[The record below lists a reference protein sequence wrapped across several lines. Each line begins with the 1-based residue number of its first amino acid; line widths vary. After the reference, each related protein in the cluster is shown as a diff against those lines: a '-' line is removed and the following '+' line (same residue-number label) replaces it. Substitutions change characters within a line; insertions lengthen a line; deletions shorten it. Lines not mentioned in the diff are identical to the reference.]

1 MFLAQDCHF
10 QKHLGK
16 SEICP
21 GGEHPGLAVL
31 EPLIS
36 QHLEKLL
43 SSSQMFCFLLC
54 LADSSHLALISYC
67 CRFGHYV
74 DLCPESRNCDDQ
86 RARRVVLVRGENR
99 RET

>member
-1 MFLAQDCHF
+1 MFLAQDCYF
-10 QKHLGK
+10 LKLLGK
-16 SEICP
+16 SEIGP

-43 SSSQMFCFLLC
+43 SSCQMFCFLLC
-54 LADSSHLALISYC
+54 LAASRHLVLISYC
-67 CRFGHYV
+67 CRFGHHV
-74 DLCPESRNCDDQ
+74 DLWPESRNCDD
-86 RARRVVLVRGENR
+86 RRTRRVVLVRGENR

>member
-1 MFLAQDCHF
+1 MFLAQDCYF
-10 QKHLGK
+10 QKLLGK
-16 SEICP
+16 SEIWP

-43 SSSQMFCFLLC
+43 SSGQMFYFLLC
-54 LADSSHLALISYC
+54 LAASRHLVLISYC
-67 CRFGHYV
+67 CRFGHHV
-74 DLCPESRNCDDQ
+74 DLCPESSNCDD
-86 RARRVVLVRGENR
+86 RRTRMVVLVRGGNR